1 MTIIRNLTPHVVRFC
16 SPKGDVIATFTPED
30 LSARAAQTSV
40 PIGTLVLGAHELPL
54 VCTEFGSPVNLP
66 DPREGVF
73 LIVSLA
79 TAQAAKETGR
89 GARDLLVPNDLVR
102 DNIGQIIG
110 ARNFALIDNPQT
122 PLCLIDP

>member
-16 SPKGDVIATFTPED
+16 NAKGDVIATFTPED
-30 LSARAAQTSV
+30 LSARAAQNSV
-40 PIGTLVLGAHELPL
+40 SIGTLVVGAHELPL
-54 VCTEFGSPVNLP
+54 VRTEFGSPVNLP

-102 DNIGQIIG
+102 DEDGQIIG
-110 ARNFALIDNPQT
+110 ARNFALIDDLQT

>member
-16 SPKGDVIATFTPED
+16 NAKGEMVATFTPEHV
-30 LSARAAQTSV
+30 SARAAQTSV

-54 VCTEFGSPVNLP
+54 VRTEFGSPINLP
-66 DPREGVF
+66 DPREGIF

-89 GARDLLVPNDLVR
+89 GGSRPSSPERSSA
-102 DNIGQIIG
+102 G
-110 ARNFALIDNPQT
+110 
-122 PLCLIDP
+122 